1 MIKHIN
7 KNGNIYI
14 NIFLYLLFIIFL
26 SCYFYI
32 TGEIYY
38 CDDEV
43 TYYNNT
49 SSWENNYRNR
59 TNGSTSYSTRYS
71 DGRPLYQ
78 PYREELQ
85 PRAYEYPTHY
95 SDGRPLYQPYNE
107 GLQYTSNG
115 HRYELPIN
123 DSVRFAN
130 NLGVNKEPFVV
141 ELDGNTVYAKH
152 MSTDIHGNH
161 LYSYSYDGSTQIG
174 VIEPTMSEVNRYYT
188 GGPK

>member
-14 NIFLYLLFIIFL
+14 NIFLYLLFIIILL

-43 TYYNNT
+43 TYT

-59 TNGSTSYSTRYS
+59 TNGSTSYMTCYN
-71 DGRPLYQ
+71 DGRPI
-78 PYREELQ
+78 
-85 PRAYEYPTHY
+85 
-95 SDGRPLYQPYNE
+95 YQPYNE

-115 HRYELPIN
+115 HRYELPTNYTNSI
-123 DSVRFAN
+123 RFAD
-130 NLGVNKEPFVV
+130 NLGANQEPFVV

-174 VIEPTMSEVNRYYT
+174 VIEPTMSGVNRYYT